1 MYREILLGISGVA
14 LYPIVSLVLFV
25 VTFGMVLIQVG
36 RLDRARLQRFAA
48 LPFDDPSGPDREH
61 GE

>member
-1 MYREILLGISGVA
+1 MYREILLSISGVA

-36 RLDRARLQRFAA
+36 RMDRARLQRFAA
-48 LPFDDPSGPDREH
+48 LPFEEQPSRD
-61 GE
+61 GERGK